1 MRTLLVR
8 RLLFRNFTVAAA
20 ATLLSCAQV
29 TAAQVD
35 ASASFSLD
43 MKKSQMPGRE
53 GLESKIPGISQG
65 PFAAGKQVLT
75 GDGSAGAG

>member
-29 TAAQVD
+29 TAAQID

-43 MKKSQMPGRE
+43 MKKSQVPGRE
-53 GLESKIPGISQG
+53 GLESKIPARACRTLPEEQAVEIFS
-65 PFAAGKQVLT
+65 FIDTA
-75 GDGSAGAG
+75 